1 MLTSLELNLATVR
14 TNVLKELDP
23 NYSPTPE
30 DIAVMVDDKSR
41 RSEPRPID
49 ITKRYDVHYREGDRE
64 IVYRNVLFKG
74 LRTLFPKNEYDAL
87 SQFIELEQA
96 DQQTIFVARGS
107 VIKFSETLPGKPE

>member
-1 MLTSLELNLATVR
+1 ML
-14 TNVLKELDP
+14 
-23 NYSPTPE
+23 
-30 DIAVMVDDKSR
+30 VDDKSQR
-41 RSEPRPID
+41 PEPRPID
-49 ITKRYDVHYREGDRE
+49 ITKRYDVHCREGDRE

-107 VIKFSETLPGKPE
+107 VMKFSETLPGKPE